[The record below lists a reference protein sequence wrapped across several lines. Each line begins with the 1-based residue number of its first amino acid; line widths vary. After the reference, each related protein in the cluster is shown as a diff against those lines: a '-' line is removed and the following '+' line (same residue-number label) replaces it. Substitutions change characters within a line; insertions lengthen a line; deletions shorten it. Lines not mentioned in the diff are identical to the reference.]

1 MALVLDKAEPGA
13 ARDTGGSGVGETGA
27 EAAAAAGEEKAAAAE
42 AETAAAAASAAEAR
56 EARCSAEQQGPRK
69 TAEQAAALE
78 DMLRLGPLLQT
89 LLSLLGEPSLGID
102 GDAVKLL
109 QQVFAVFFFFILNF
123 ARRAGKG
130 LLPNVALLFLLGLP

>member
-1 MALVLDKAEPGA
+1 M
-13 ARDTGGSGVGETGA
+13 
-27 EAAAAAGEEKAAAAE
+27 
-42 AETAAAAASAAEAR
+42 
-56 EARCSAEQQGPRK
+56 AEQQGPRK

-109 QQVFAVFFFFILNF
+109 QQVFAVFHF
-123 ARRAGKG
+123 
-130 LLPNVALLFLLGLP
+130 